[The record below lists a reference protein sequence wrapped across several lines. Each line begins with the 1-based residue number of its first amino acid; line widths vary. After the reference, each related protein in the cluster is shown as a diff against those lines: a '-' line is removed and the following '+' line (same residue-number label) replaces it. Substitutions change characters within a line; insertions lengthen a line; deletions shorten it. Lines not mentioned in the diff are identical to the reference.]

1 TSSHD
6 FGTNIVP
13 KMVAN
18 QQRVFAFPFGGYW
31 VDVGTIQAYWEAH
44 MDLLADT
51 PSLDLLDREWI
62 IHTRSE
68 ERPPVN
74 IRTGAVINHSQI
86 TDGSVIE
93 GAVEYSVLAPGV
105 KVGRG
110 AVVRYSIILGDAVI
124 EPGAVVDHAIIDKN
138 CVIGAGAVVG
148 HGNDYTPNNEFKVST
163 GITLIGK
170 DTIIPPGVK
179 VGRNVVIGS
188 DLRDDTFTSRAIKSG
203 SNIEVEATD

>member
-1 TSSHD
+1 
-6 FGTNIVP
+6 
-13 KMVAN
+13 M
-18 QQRVFAFPFGGYW
+18 
-31 VDVGTIQAYWEAH
+31 
-44 MDLLADT
+44 
-51 PSLDLLDREWI
+51 
-62 IHTRSE
+62 
-68 ERPPVN
+68 N